1 MVYPIPEKS
10 NTFGGIP
17 CFPFL
22 PKRPKLLVAFLS
34 LTSARLPFEA
44 GGDLFYPGPLV
55 IWCFANDTTLTY
67 FSFRRRF

>member
-1 MVYPIPEKS
+1 MTMRAYHLHGKPGNTGENSKGMVYPIPEKS

-22 PKRPKLLVAFLS
+22 PKRPKLLVTFVS

-44 GGDLFYPGPLV
+44 EVDLF
-55 IWCFANDTTLTY
+55 
-67 FSFRRRF
+67 